1 MDFAEFRRAVSSS
14 FGLALEGYKERQ
26 LKRRIDTL
34 MQSLEI
40 GDYRTYYEL
49 LLRDPGQRKRFLD
62 RLTINVSE
70 FFRNPEVFAYLE
82 REVLPRLLAENR
94 ELRIWSAGCANGAE
108 PYSLAILC
116 AEQSPGGGHR
126 IEATDVDD
134 GGLAEARAGVYRKE
148 LLQNV
153 SPPRLARFFEPRDGA
168 YAVKEELRRMVSFR
182 HHDLLKDPYGHG
194 YDLIVCRNVVIY
206 FTREIQDRLYA
217 QFLRALRPG
226 GVLFIGAA
234 ETILQYRQLG
244 YLKLGPWFYQRPA

>member
-1 MDFAEFRRAVSSS
+1 
-14 FGLALEGYKERQ
+14 
-26 LKRRIDTL
+26 
-34 MQSLEI
+34 
-40 GDYRTYYEL
+40 
-49 LLRDPGQRKRFLD
+49 
-62 RLTINVSE
+62 
-70 FFRNPEVFAYLE
+70 
-82 REVLPRLLAENR
+82 
-94 ELRIWSAGCANGAE
+94 
-108 PYSLAILC
+108 
-116 AEQSPGGGHR
+116 
-126 IEATDVDD
+126 VDD
-134 GGLAEARAGVYRKE
+134 GVLAEARAGVYRKE